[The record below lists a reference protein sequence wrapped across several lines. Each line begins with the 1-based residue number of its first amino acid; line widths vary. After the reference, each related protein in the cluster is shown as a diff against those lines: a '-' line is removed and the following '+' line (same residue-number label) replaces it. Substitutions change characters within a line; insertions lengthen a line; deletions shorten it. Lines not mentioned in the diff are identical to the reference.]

1 MIVSRASLL
10 THRLRRISP
19 LIFIVLTACHFVGSA
34 FAQSSWEQEWE
45 RVQAAAR
52 KEGKLVVAVP
62 PDSAL
67 RRTLEPMFKRRYGIE
82 LELVLGRGALIAG
95 RIADEYRA
103 GVRYFDLFFTTVDN
117 MAERLMP
124 MGAIEAYE
132 PAWILPE
139 VKDPKNWWGGHIWND
154 KAKRYAYSASAY
166 MLDNVWYNA
175 DLVKPDEVRSFDDL
189 LNPKWKGKIGFLD
202 PRLGGAGVGIWGFL
216 WANKG
221 EEFLK
226 KLVQQQQL
234 VISEDRIQA
243 ESLARGK
250 LAIAIGPTHYRFAQ
264 FIKAGINL
272 KPFAPLK
279 EGSYAAVGVGAPVL
293 IKNSPSPN
301 AAKVFINW
309 FMSKEGQDVWGRVHG
324 HATRRVDVETRSMEQ
339 IGVRAAKDFLT
350 IQEFHKYENQSEE
363 KVQTVRAPSREFAR
377 KVLP

>member
-1 MIVSRASLL
+1 M
-10 THRLRRISP
+10 
-19 LIFIVLTACHFVGSA
+19 A
-34 FAQSSWEQEWE
+34 FAQVGWEQEWE

-52 KEGKLVVAVP
+52 KEGKLVINVP
-62 PDSAL
+62 PDTAL
-67 RRTLEPMFKRRYGIE
+67 RKTLEPMFKRRYGIE
-82 LELVLGRGALIAG
+82 LELVLGRGAVISG
-95 RIADEYRA
+95 RIADEYKA

-117 MAERLMP
+117 IMDRLLP

-132 PAWILPE
+132 PTWILPE

-154 KAKRYAYSASAY
+154 KAKRFAYSASAY
-166 MLDNVWYNA
+166 MLDNVWYNG
-175 DLVKPDEVRSFDDL
+175 DLVKADEVRSYDDL

-221 EEFLK
+221 EEFLR

-234 VISEDRIQA
+234 LITEDRIQA

-250 LAIAIGPTHYRFAQ
+250 LAIAIGPTHYRFEP

-272 KPFAPLK
+272 KPFAALK
-279 EGSYAAVGVGAPVL
+279 EGSYVAVGVGAPVL

-309 FMSKEGQDVWGRVHG
+309 FMSKEGQEVWGKAHG
-324 HATRRVDVETRSMEQ
+324 HASRRVDVETKSLAR
-339 IGVRAAKDFLT
+339 IGVRGAKDFLT
-350 IQEFHKYENQSEE
+350 IDEFNKYENQSEE
-363 KVQTVRAPSREFAR
+363 KVLTVRAPSREFAR
-377 KVLP
+377 KILP

>member
-1 MIVSRASLL
+1 MIRG
-10 THRLRRISP
+10 LRR
-19 LIFIVLTACHFVGSA
+19 FIVARSLCSVAFIGNSGMALAQVG
-34 FAQSSWEQEWE
+34 WEQEWE
-45 RVQAAAR
+45 RVQTAAR
-52 KEGKLVVAVP
+52 KEGKLVINVP
-62 PDSAL
+62 PDTAL
-67 RRTLEPMFKRRYGIE
+67 RKTLEPMFKRRYGIE
-82 LELVLGRGALIAG
+82 LELVLGRGAVISG
-95 RIADEYRA
+95 RIADEYKA

-117 MAERLMP
+117 IMDRLLP

-132 PAWILPE
+132 PTWILPE

-154 KAKRYAYSASAY
+154 KAKRFAYSASAY
-166 MLDNVWYNA
+166 MLDNVWYNG
-175 DLVKPDEVRSFDDL
+175 DLVKPDEVRSYDDL

-221 EEFLK
+221 EEFLR

-234 VISEDRIQA
+234 LITEDRIQA

-250 LAIAIGPTHYRFAQ
+250 LAIAIGPTHYRFEP

-279 EGSYAAVGVGAPVL
+279 EGSYVAVGVGAPVL

-309 FMSKEGQDVWGRVHG
+309 FMSKEGQEVWGKAHG
-324 HATRRVDVETRSMEQ
+324 HASRRVDVETKSMAR
-339 IGVRAAKDFLT
+339 IGVRGAKDFLT
-350 IQEFHKYENQSEE
+350 IDEFNKYENQSEE
-363 KVQTVRAPSREFAR
+363 KVLSVRAPSREFAR
-377 KVLP
+377 KILP

>member
-1 MIVSRASLL
+1 MRIRRLGLIGLICLAASVC
-10 THRLRRISP
+10 SN
-19 LIFIVLTACHFVGSA
+19 AGVGR
-34 FAQSSWEQEWE
+34 AQSSWEQDWE

-52 KEGKLVVAVP
+52 KEGKLVINVP
-62 PDSAL
+62 PDTQL

-82 LELVLGRGALIAG
+82 LELVLGRGAVIAG
-95 RIADEYRA
+95 RVADEYKA

-117 MAERLMP
+117 MMDRLLP
-124 MGAIEAYE
+124 MGAIENYE
-132 PAWILPE
+132 ATWILPE

-166 MLDNVWYNA
+166 MLDNVWYNG
-175 DLVKPDEVRSFDDL
+175 DLVRADEVRSYDDL

-221 EEFLK
+221 EDFLR

-250 LAIAIGPTHYRFAQ
+250 LAIAIGPTHYRFEP

-279 EGSYAAVGVGAPVL
+279 EGSYAAVGVGSPVL
-293 IKNSPSPN
+293 IKNSPNPN

-309 FMSKEGQDVWGRVHG
+309 FVSKEGQEVWGRVHG
-324 HATRRVDVETRSMEQ
+324 HATRRMDVETKSLER
-339 IGVRAAKDFLT
+339 IGVRGAKDFLT
-350 IQEFHKYENQSEE
+350 IQEFYKYENQSED
-363 KVQTVRAPSREFAR
+363 KVLTVRAPSREFAR
-377 KVLP
+377 KILP